1 MLKKIVDA
9 ANSLKES
16 IESEIEK
23 ISPPWN
29 NWGKDESEQELES
42 VTKRPKKDKYQ
53 QIPTTYTLVL
63 AVRATKLSILNSLQR
78 GDYISS
84 ENADKLYQSAKFLWL
99 GSQQNFTS
107 NFSDLF
113 FPRHLGIDTNEESE
127 YDIYLLRI

>member
-42 VTKRPKKDKYQ
+42 VTKRPEKDKYQ

-113 FPRHLGIDTNEESE
+113 FPRHLG
-127 YDIYLLRI
+127 